1 MFKTCRVCGEPFN
14 IPPSRYNKR
23 FTCSTKCSKKERK
36 GKKLTQNHK
45 INISKGLKSSL
56 KHNAGQFIKGFKPW
70 NKRLKYDDKM
80 KAKLDLSGLLMNGE
94 RKGIKHSIETKK
106 KISQSK
112 KENPIR
118 FWLNKKR
125 PKVSGKNHWNWKNGI
140 TSKDKLER
148 ARFRIKL
155 QKAIFERDNYTC
167 QNCGKRAGMLQ
178 VHHIKSWA
186 KNPELRFNKNNC
198 QTLCAFCHY
207 KKTFG
212 VEMPRDVRT
221 WGQNLTQIGA

>member
-23 FTCSTKCSKKERK
+23 FTCSTKCSKK
-36 GKKLTQNHK
+36 
-45 INISKGLKSSL
+45 
-56 KHNAGQFIKGFKPW
+56 
-70 NKRLKYDDKM
+70 
-80 KAKLDLSGLLMNGE
+80 
-94 RKGIKHSIETKK
+94 
-106 KISQSK
+106 
-112 KENPIR
+112 
-118 FWLNKKR
+118 
-125 PKVSGKNHWNWKNGI
+125 
-140 TSKDKLER
+140 
-148 ARFRIKL
+148 
-155 QKAIFERDNYTC
+155 
-167 QNCGKRAGMLQ
+167 AGMLQ